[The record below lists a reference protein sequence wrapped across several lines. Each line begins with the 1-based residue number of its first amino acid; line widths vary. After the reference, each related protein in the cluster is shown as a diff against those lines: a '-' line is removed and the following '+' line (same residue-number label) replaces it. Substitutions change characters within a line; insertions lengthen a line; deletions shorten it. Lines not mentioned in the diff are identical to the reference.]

1 MLTAEET
8 MLVII
13 DIQGNL
19 YQSMDDKL
27 FLLENSRKLIQGI
40 SVFRIPMIVTEQTP
54 EKLGPTIPEINE
66 LFTDT
71 KPISKASFSCWKNQ
85 DFIKAVKS
93 KTRRQVLVAG
103 IEAHVCVYQ
112 TAMDLLD
119 EGYAVHVV
127 ADAVSSRTARN
138 REIGIG
144 RMRDAGIAVMST
156 EMVLFELLKT
166 VESDKFKDIF
176 KIVK

>member
-1 MLTAEET
+1 
-8 MLVII
+8 MLVAENTVLVVI

-27 FLLENSRKLIQGI
+27 FLLENNRKILQG
-40 SVFRIPMIVTEQTP
+40 VPLFGIPVIVTEQIP
-54 EKLGPTIPEINE
+54 AKLGPTIPEISE
-66 LFTDT
+66 LLQSV
-71 KPISKASFSCWKNQ
+71 KPLAKECFSCWL
-85 DFIKAVKS
+85 DPSFVKEIQACN
-93 KTRRQVLVAG
+93 REEILVTG

-112 TAMDLLD
+112 TVMDLLAA
-119 EGYAVHVV
+119 GFRVHVA

-138 REIGIG
+138 REIGIA
-144 RMRDAGIAVMST
+144 RMRDAGAAIVST

-166 VESDKFKDIF
+166 AANDRFKDIF

>member
-1 MLTAEET
+1 MLKAEET

-27 FLLENSRKLIQGI
+27 FLLENSRKLIRG
-40 SVFRIPMIVTEQTP
+40 VLLFDIPMIVTEQTP

-66 LFTDT
+66 LLAGT

-85 DFIKAVKS
+85 DFVKAIKAQN
-93 KTRRQVLVAG
+93 RRQVLVAG

-119 EGYAVHVV
+119 GGYDVHVV
-127 ADAVSSRTARN
+127 ADAASSRTARN

-144 RMRDAGIAVMST
+144 RMRDAGVAIMST
-156 EMVLFELLKT
+156 EMVLFELLQT
-166 VESDKFKDIF
+166 AESDKFKDIF
-176 KIVK
+176 RIVK

>member
-66 LFTDT
+66 LLTDT

-166 VESDKFKDIF
+166 AESDKFKDIF